1 MRKWLNRYQIIVI
14 IEDITYFQDAEDK
27 GNDRVQ
33 FASHPIRERVA
44 QQSICL
50 NAVFCIEVH
59 NHCFAVAPQRR
70 YHYG

>member
-44 QQSICL
+44 Q
-50 NAVFCIEVH
+50 
-59 NHCFAVAPQRR
+59 
-70 YHYG
+70 